1 MIVYEVRDNIDIYA
15 IIRIFLWWVM
25 DVNRLHK
32 FVKSSILLRILTSVI
47 GITVNVAL
55 AFVMNMFR
63 LPLFLDTVGTVA
75 VSAITGLFPGI
86 FTAVATNA
94 ICALFDVNAIYF
106 GFMNALVAI
115 YTAWFI
121 RRHTF
126 KKLRSILAFIAV
138 LAVFTGAVSS
148 LIKWFLLNGVEAAAK
163 SETVI
168 LIETSTGLSLFWS
181 YFSFNIIMNILDKGI
196 AVLVAWLVIHIV
208 PQRIMDVIEAGNWRQ
223 KPIDAEEIAVLNS
236 WGKDLKYSMR
246 RRTSLMIIATSVLL
260 VLVTGWSG
268 IRLYFSKVKESMTI
282 DACNIVRMVSE
293 LVDPEQ
299 IRAFISNGYSGEE
312 YEQTEAMLWMITESS
327 SSIENLALVRFTGKE
342 ARPVFVISKSENSLN
357 KAMAMSKYDSYISPY
372 IPKLLAGEEIP
383 PVEHGDINSW
393 IRSVFKPLKDSN
405 GNLICYI
412 VADISIT
419 YVADYMGDFIIRS
432 VLILMGFF
440 IMVMAL
446 YIWYTNTLMVYPIR
460 SLSKCVDDFS
470 NLGYEQEQLDQ
481 NVRSIRNLGIN
492 TEDELEKLYESICRM
507 TLNLSEQMRDLR
519 RLSEATA
526 KMQDGLI
533 ITMADMVER
542 RDSDTG
548 EHIQKT
554 ALYVKIIVEGL
565 HRKGYYAGKITPK
578 FMSDV
583 VRSAPLHDIGKI
595 NIPDKILNKP
605 GKLTPEEFEI
615 MKTHAEAGKKI
626 MEDAI
631 STVQGENY
639 LKEARNMAAYHH
651 ERWDGKGYPDGLHGE
666 VIPLSARIMAVAD
679 VFDALTSPRV
689 YKQAFPLEKALDII
703 TEESGKQF
711 DPKCVEVFLESLP
724 EVKVIL
730 RKYNNM

>member
-1 MIVYEVRDNIDIYA
+1 MG
-15 IIRIFLWWVM
+15 
-25 DVNRLHK
+25 VNRSHK
-32 FVKSSILLRILTSVI
+32 FVKSSMILRILTSVL
-47 GITVNVAL
+47 GIIVNVAL
-55 AFVMNMFR
+55 AFVMNK
-63 LPLFLDTVGTVA
+63 LGLSLFLDTIGTVA

-86 FTAVATNA
+86 LTAVATNA
-94 ICALFDVNAIYF
+94 ICALFDVYAIYF
-106 GFMNALVAI
+106 GFMNAIVAI
-115 YTAWFI
+115 LTSWFI
-121 RRHTF
+121 RRHSF
-126 KKLRSILAFIAV
+126 KKVLNILAFIAI
-138 LAVFTGAVSS
+138 LAVFTGSVST
-148 LIKWFLLNGVEAAAK
+148 LIKWFLLNGAEAAAN

-181 YFSFNIIMNILDKGI
+181 YFSFNILINILDKGV
-196 AVLVAWLVIHIV
+196 AVLVAWLVICFT
-208 PQRIMDVIEAGNWRQ
+208 PQKVLDDIEVGNWRQ
-223 KPIDAEEIAVLNS
+223 RPLNSEEISVLNS
-236 WGKDLKYSMR
+236 WGNDLKHSMR
-246 RRTSLMIIATSVLL
+246 RRTTLMIITTSVLL

-268 IRLYFSKVKESMTI
+268 IRLYFAKIKESKTT
-282 DACNIVRMVSE
+282 DAYNVTRMVSE
-293 LVDPEQ
+293 LVDPEE
-299 IRAFISNGYSGEE
+299 IRGFIANGYSGEE
-312 YEQTEAMLWMITESS
+312 YEKTEAMLQMIMENSE
-327 SSIENLALVRFTGKE
+327 SIENLALVRFTGKE
-342 ARPVFVISKSENSLN
+342 ARPVFSLTKSDKPLIKKMATAQYDEN
-357 KAMAMSKYDSYISPY
+357 ITPF
-372 IPKLLAGEEIP
+372 IPDLLAGEEIP
-383 PVEHGDINSW
+383 PVEHGDIYSW
-393 IRSVFKPLKDSN
+393 VRSVFRPLKDSN
-405 GNLICYI
+405 GNLICYV
-412 VADISIT
+412 VADISVT
-419 YVADYMGDFIIRS
+419 YMADYMEDFMIRS
-432 VLILMGFF
+432 ILILMGFF
-440 IMVMAL
+440 VLVMAL
-446 YIWYTNTLMVYPIR
+446 YMWYTNSLMVYPIR

-481 NVRSIRNLGIN
+481 NVRSIRSLEIK
-492 TEDELEKLYESICRM
+492 TEDELEKLYKSICRM
-507 TLNLSEQMRDLR
+507 TLNLAEQMRDLR
-519 RLSEATA
+519 RLSEVTA

-565 HRKGYYAGKITPK
+565 QRKGYYAGKITPK

-595 NIPDKILNKP
+595 NIPDEILNKP

-615 MKTHAEAGKKI
+615 MKTHATAGKKI

-651 ERWDGKGYPDGLHGE
+651 ERWDGNGYPEGLHGE

-689 YKQAFPLEKALDII
+689 YKPAFPLDKALAII

-730 RKYNNM
+730 KKYNNM